1 MDIWVASAFDLLWI
15 MVPWTVT
22 YKFSYRLSVLLGVY
36 LRLKFLSHMVTLRLT
51 LWGTAKL
58 FSLMAASNSFTY
70 HQQGLWFLVSQ
81 HPYQTVFIVYPFGY
95 TYSSDCEAV
104 FHCAFD
110 FITPWW
116 LKMTSTFHVRITG
129 CSCIFLG
136 EMFSIF
142 FSQLGAVTNRFCFYG
157 IQDVSLRAEALSSS
171 FCIPSTQ
178 GPVCIEGT
186 VDIGWP
192 QQQR

>member
-1 MDIWVASAFDLLWI
+1 MSNFGCTEKLSTQYRVLIAPTESRISEHYLQLLLFLTSWLSVVSHHTLLIWSQLMDIWVASAFDLLWI

-58 FSLMAASNSFTY
+58 FSLMAVPLYIPPARSKGFSFSASLS
-70 HQQGLWFLVSQ
+70 
-81 HPYQTVFIVYPFGY
+81 TVFIVYPFGY

-110 FITPWW
+110 FHFPD
-116 LKMTSTFHVRITG
+116 G
-129 CSCIFLG
+129 
-136 EMFSIF
+136 
-142 FSQLGAVTNRFCFYG
+142 
-157 IQDVSLRAEALSSS
+157 
-171 FCIPSTQ
+171 
-178 GPVCIEGT
+178 
-186 VDIGWP
+186 
-192 QQQR
+192 